1 MEVTTLAYI
10 AGFLDGDGSVILQL
24 KPRSDYAYR
33 FQIKA
38 TVSFYQKKTNRS
50 ILEWLR
56 DTLKLGTVRDR
67 NDGIS
72 EYDVEGFEQV
82 RQLLEAL
89 QPYVVLKRNQVEM
102 ALNLIDQITSEP
114 NPSPE
119 KFLEWCGKVEEFQ
132 TLNYSKTR
140 KHTQASVF
148 SALSS
153 KGYLDPRND

>member
-24 KPRSDYAYR
+24 KPRSDYAYG

-56 DTLKLGTVRDR
+56 DTLKLGIVRDR

-82 RQLLEAL
+82 RQLLELL
-89 QPYVVLKRNQVEM
+89 QPYVVLKRNQVET
-102 ALNLIDQITSEP
+102 ALDLIDQIISEP
-114 NPSPE
+114 DPSPE

-140 KHTQASVF
+140 KHTQASVR
-148 SALSS
+148 SALSG
-153 KGYLDPRND
+153 KGFLDPRND